1 MSGYDYNNSIVSRS
15 ETEALKEMIFK
26 RARER
31 AEALNADT
39 QEQYTTSVQRDVMDI
54 ARDSFVSTTK
64 NNPFA
69 QIVEKAEAKAK
80 AEPVKEEEKKE
91 EIGFP
96 QRITSDV
103 KSQIEYKNKTIKENI
118 VKTEVTSNMI
128 EARNEFANKK
138 TIMGALNFLNSQASI
153 ALVNGNS
160 KSFDAIA

>member
-1 MSGYDYNNSIVSRS
+1 MSDYVYKNSIVSRS

-31 AEALNADT
+31 AEALNKDT
-39 QEQYTTSVQRDVMDI
+39 QTQYTTAIQKDVMDI
-54 ARDSFVSTTK
+54 ARESFTAANR

-69 QIVEKAEAKAK
+69 KVIEKTEEKQQTI
-80 AEPVKEEEKKE
+80 EEKKAE
-91 EIGFP
+91 DIGFK
-96 QRITSDV
+96 QRINENV

-118 VKTEVTSNMI
+118 VNMEVTSNML

-153 ALVNGNS
+153 ALINDKSN
-160 KSFDAIA
+160 SFDAMA